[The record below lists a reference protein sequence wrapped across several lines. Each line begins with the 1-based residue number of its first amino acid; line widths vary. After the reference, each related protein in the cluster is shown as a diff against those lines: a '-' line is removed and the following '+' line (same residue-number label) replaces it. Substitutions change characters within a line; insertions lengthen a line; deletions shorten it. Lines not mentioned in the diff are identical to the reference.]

1 MLGLVAIR
9 SGNKGVKMNEVRFRF
24 HLAVIEFYFSIMSLL
39 YEKCNKHIDKAEKI
53 LEELD
58 RRKHGR

>member
-1 MLGLVAIR
+1 
-9 SGNKGVKMNEVRFRF
+9 MNEVRFRF

-39 YEKCNKHIDKAEKI
+39 HGKCNEHIAKAEKI

-58 RRKHGR
+58 RREHGR

>member
-1 MLGLVAIR
+1 
-9 SGNKGVKMNEVRFRF
+9 MNEVRFRF
-24 HLAVIEFYFSIMSLL
+24 HLAVIEFYFSIMNLL
-39 YEKCNKHIDKAEKI
+39 HEKCNEHIDKAEKI